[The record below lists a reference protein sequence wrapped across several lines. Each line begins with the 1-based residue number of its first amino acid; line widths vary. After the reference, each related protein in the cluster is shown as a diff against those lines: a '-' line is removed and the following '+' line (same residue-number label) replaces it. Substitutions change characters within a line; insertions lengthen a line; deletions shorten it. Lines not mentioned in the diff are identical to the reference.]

1 MTPEGPV
8 DAFAGA
14 TWDRLD
20 VLVLAAD
27 DGVIRQV
34 IGVVVILATMAPWSS
49 SPWSSSP

>member
-34 IGVVVILATMAPWSS
+34 IIAVVIIAMSANSQL
-49 SPWSSSP
+49 